1 MAKTTIVGVVAELLL
16 DGKRFLGVD
25 EVSYGVSRNTDERG
39 SPTDAPKAALLRVA
53 VRASADDE
61 VSMLY
66 DWAFKMDKQLSGS
79 IEFSQHGASG
89 NVIRKVE
96 FTDAYC
102 VGFRETFQPDDST
115 PRGFGAFV
123 VPNTKDYKP
132 VYRGRLYWDASKN
145 GKVYEL
151 VLAPSKVKIGTIEIS
166 N

>member
-1 MAKTTIVGVVAELLL
+1 MAQTSIVGVVAELLL
-16 DGKRFLGVD
+16 DGKRFQGVD

-39 SPTDAPKAALLRVA
+39 SPTDAPKAALLRVG

-61 VSMLY
+61 VTILY

-89 NVIRKVE
+89 SVIRKVE

-115 PRGFGAFV
+115 SRSKGAFL
-123 VPNTKDYKP
+123 VPNTKEYKP
-132 VYRGRLYWDASKN
+132 MHRGRLYWDASNN
-145 GKVYEL
+145 GKLYEL

>member
-1 MAKTTIVGVVAELLL
+1 MAQTTIVGVVAELLL

-25 EVSYGVSRNTDERG
+25 QVSYGVSRNTDERG
-39 SPTDAPKAALLRVA
+39 SPTDAPKAALLRVG
-53 VRASADDE
+53 VRSSVDDE
-61 VSMLY
+61 VTL
-66 DWAFKMDKQLSGS
+66 L
-79 IEFSQHGASG
+79 HGASS

-115 PRGFGAFV
+115 SRSFGAFL
-123 VPNTKDYKP
+123 VPNTKEYKP
-132 VYRGRLYWDASKN
+132 VYRGRLYWDAVSKN
-145 GKVYEL
+145 GKLYEL